1 MDIEKFKKAMR
12 PKKYL
17 DGNFIVYDKNLPEN
31 NHQINSNPDI
41 YQNLVRYTDVDTEDL
56 TVKYDA
62 ATGLFSNKDKSMV
75 FKNISDARKWNDTFK
90 PYLNNPKQ
98 TQSRLKVKPKVKPK
112 ATINFSKI
120 NFEPLPLNN
129 NQRDYQILDQK
140 FHQLEQE
147 ITNQQLQQS
156 SAGIN
161 GLRTKVLNKF
171 NKKGNGYG
179 V

>member
-17 DGNFIVYDKNLPEN
+17 EGNFVVYDKNLPEN

-41 YQNLVRYTDVDTEDL
+41 YQNLVRYTDVDAEDL
-56 TVKYDA
+56 MVQYDST
-62 ATGLFSNKDKSMV
+62 TGLFSNKDKSMV

-90 PYLNNPKQ
+90 PYFNNPKQ
-98 TQSRLKVKPKVKPK
+98 TQSRLKVKPKV
-112 ATINFSKI
+112 TINSSKI
-120 NFEPLPLNN
+120 NLEPLPLNKG
-129 NQRDYQILDQK
+129 QRDYQTLDKK

-171 NKKGNGYG
+171 NKKGNGYDM
-179 V
+179 

>member
-17 DGNFIVYDKNLPEN
+17 DGNFVVYDKNLPEN

-41 YQNLVRYTDVDTEDL
+41 YQNLVRYTDVDAEDL
-56 TVKYDA
+56 IVQYNN
-62 ATGLFSNKDKSMV
+62 ATGLFSNKDKSMEFNNV
-75 FKNISDARKWNDTFK
+75 SDARKWNDTFK

-98 TQSRLKVKPKVKPK
+98 TQSRLKVKPKV
-112 ATINFSKI
+112 TINSSKI
-120 NFEPLPLNN
+120 NFEPLPLNKD
-129 NQRDYQILDQK
+129 QRDYQILDQK

-179 V
+179 M